1 MEDAVLRKGLG
12 YNDSMK
18 NLHNALQLKQ
28 LYLLKQ
34 MGVRYTD
41 IKPSELEDEPA
52 QLPDNLEA
60 LRALV
65 EQCHLCDLSK
75 SRHKVVFGEG
85 DPHAELMF
93 VGEGPGA
100 TEDSTGRPFV
110 GRAGELL
117 TRMIEKVLLIPRAQV
132 YIANI
137 VKCRPPGNRVPTP
150 SEALTCRPYLLKQI
164 ELIRPRIV
172 VSLGAT
178 AYRYLSNDQSPISRV
193 RGHPIQMNGY
203 LLVPTFHPS
212 YLLRNP
218 SAKKEAFHDMLLVK
232 ELLEK
237 RGKA

>member
-1 MEDAVLRKGLG
+1 
-12 YNDSMK
+12 MK

-34 MGVRYTD
+34 MGYRYTD
-41 IKPSELEDEPA
+41 IKPSDLEPDPA
-52 QLPDNLEA
+52 QLPNDLENL
-60 LRALV
+60 RKMV
-65 EQCHLCDLSK
+65 EKCHLCDLSK

-85 DPHAELMF
+85 NPHAKLMF

-117 TRMIEKVLLIPRAQV
+117 TRMIENVLYLRREQV

-150 SEALTCRPYLLKQI
+150 TEAFTCRPYLLKQI
-164 ELIRPRIV
+164 ELIRPKIIMT
-172 VSLGAT
+172 LGAT
-178 AYRYLSNDQSPISRV
+178 AYRYLTNDETPISRV
-193 RGHPIQMNGY
+193 RGHIIHTDNY

-218 SAKKEAFHDMLLVK
+218 SAKKEAWADLLKVK

-237 RGKA
+237 RG

>member
-1 MEDAVLRKGLG
+1 
-12 YNDSMK
+12 MK

-28 LYLLKQ
+28 LHLLKQ
-34 MGVRYTD
+34 MGYRYTD
-41 IKPSELEDEPA
+41 IQPSDLEPDPA
-52 QLPDNLEA
+52 QLPDDLNS
-60 LRALV
+60 LRKMV

-85 DPHAELMF
+85 DPHARLMF
-93 VGEGPGA
+93 IGEGPGA

-117 TRMIEKVLLIPRAQV
+117 TRMIENVLHLRREQV
-132 YIANI
+132 YIANV

-150 SEALTCRPYLLKQI
+150 TEAFTCRPYLLKQI
-164 ELIRPRIV
+164 ELIRPKIIMT
-172 VSLGAT
+172 LGAT
-178 AYRYLSNDQSPISRV
+178 AYRYLTNDETPISRV
-193 RGHPIQMNGY
+193 RGHIIRTPDY

-218 SAKKEAFHDMLLVK
+218 SAKKEAWEDLLKVK

-237 RGKA
+237 